1 LPTPPFW
8 LTTAITL
15 EEVVAVGL
23 GSGFRSEG

>member
-1 LPTPPFW
+1 

-23 GSGFRSEG
+23 GSGFRSESRLDTV